1 MATGNDLREWK
12 KDNEYRVTLSFNYWK
27 DEDVRRRLELVNN
40 KTDYIRQLILED
52 IKKGH
57 LPMKYY

>member
-27 DEDVRRRLELVNN
+27 DKDVRRRLELVNN

-52 IKKGH
+52 IKKGD
-57 LPMKYY
+57 LSMKYY